1 MPIHKFK
8 VFLLRNPVSQTGKE
22 EPLRQEGNQESVD
35 SQKLMREMFE
45 ERSDLLCSVLQSEY
59 QRMSSMVQR
68 DIVPSF

>member
-8 VFLLRNPVSQTGKE
+8 VFLLRNPASQTGKK
-22 EPLRQEGNQESVD
+22 EPLRQEENQESVD
-35 SQKLMREMFE
+35 SQKPMREMFE